1 MLTGIVSYAK
11 LLHRK
16 MTSRAATPTI
26 PIAGHGESDLGRLAA
41 DLRLVVGRLSRRLR
55 QHGESGVTAS
65 LLSALW
71 AIERLQPV
79 ALGDLAD
86 AERVQPPTLT
96 RIVGKL
102 EEKRLVV
109 REGEPTDR
117 RVSRVRLTADGHR
130 LLDRTRSLRTAYL
143 ARRLRSVTSRDRQ
156 VLRSAVE
163 ILTRVLEESDP
174 G

>member
-1 MLTGIVSYAK
+1 MLSSWTDRPMGSPDA
-11 LLHRK
+11 
-16 MTSRAATPTI
+16 TSTATI
-26 PIAGHGESDLGRLAA
+26 SGHDAVGLGPLAA

-117 RVSRVRLTADGHR
+117 RVSR
-130 LLDRTRSLRTAYL
+130 
-143 ARRLRSVTSRDRQ
+143 
-156 VLRSAVE
+156 
-163 ILTRVLEESDP
+163 
-174 G
+174 